1 MKAGDKRA
9 TALVVGTASNSSS
22 IADFARSAIVMRIA
36 TQIWTRTR
44 SHTTAHIGGAL
55 IAASRKLMNLVRSKH
70 DGIRIIKMNIHKDHT
85 VSILSILLYVTNARD
100 VLGNRRRSRE
110 PLQDQ
115 ADEYWA
121 FGKPTQ
127 KY

>member
-1 MKAGDKRA
+1 MK
-9 TALVVGTASNSSS
+9 
-22 IADFARSAIVMRIA
+22 
-36 TQIWTRTR
+36 
-44 SHTTAHIGGAL
+44 SHTMGHTGGAL
-55 IAASRKLMNLVRSKH
+55 IAASRKQMNLVRSKH

-100 VLGNRRRSRE
+100 VLGNPRRSRE

-127 KY
+127 KC